1 MHKTDSSAL
10 VADDEWVDEG
20 WMVGRVECVI
30 SCFTIKWLQVIFA
43 HIYLLPEE
51 REEEEES
58 LRPSQSM
65 MDDDKVRVA
74 EWPFGIHDTE
84 IEERTRNIC

>member
-10 VADDEWVDEG
+10 VADDEWVEG
-20 WMVGRVECVI
+20 GWEEWNVSYPVLQSNGCRLFSHTFIYCLEGKRMRRRVYGR
-30 SCFTIKWLQVIFA
+30 A
-43 HIYLLPEE
+43 N
-51 REEEEES
+51 
-58 LRPSQSM
+58 QSM